1 MVAPTS
7 EKPARTEN
15 TASSLARMHVVRE
28 NTTSDI
34 ASSVDDTTYA
44 QTTAMEETSHETRHE
59 VLEKKAKA
67 DPVVQEVIRM
77 FKANVKE
84 VEPKHQ

>member
-1 MVAPTS
+1 M
-7 EKPARTEN
+7 PATQN

-34 ASSVDDTTYA
+34 ASPVDDTTH
-44 QTTAMEETSHETRHE
+44 TPSDAMEEEPRTKHGIE
-59 VLEKKAKA
+59 VLEKKAKT

-77 FKANVKE
+77 FKANIKE
-84 VEPKHQ
+84 VQPKHQ